1 MPLDGWRDWRKHY
14 IYRFFF
20 GGGGAWCTFFVEVEQ
35 MPLENDGLQPID
47 QSAAEPVGDG
57 GASSESLVTPE
68 IEAKFAE
75 VFGGGGSGTGDAAA
89 RQRQADA
96 EQQEEL
102 DEAAQADADP
112 AAAGAKSDDGEEQGE
127 TQADDPDKAPDAK
140 GKPAAPA
147 PGEDAARAAATL
159 SPVLRQAAQRAGW
172 SKEDIDGFYAQN
184 AGLAERTFE
193 RLHGSFNDLSS
204 RYAQLGQAP
213 NPRGAQTTQS
223 APTAPSATAAT
234 PATSQ
239 QLDALFTE
247 AALKQ
252 FGEDNGQ
259 DLVEKLLK
267 PLGTEVIQPFRQ
279 MKAEMEQMKA
289 WAAAQQSEALA
300 KEVNLVFK
308 GWEDEFA
315 DLYGKN
321 GQTSKQQHDARAQV
335 AQLADQIMAG
345 AAMQGVQL
353 SVSDALERAHALHT
367 ADRRNEIERQRL
379 VAQVKG
385 RASRITARPTQR
397 KIARTVDDGAARG
410 DKAAMEAV
418 GNFWAERGS

>member
-1 MPLDGWRDWRKHY
+1 MPIESDGSQS
-14 IYRFFF
+14 
-20 GGGGAWCTFFVEVEQ
+20 V
-35 MPLENDGLQPID
+35 D
-47 QSAAEPVGDG
+47 QSADSVGDA

-75 VFGGGGSGTGDAAA
+75 VFGDGGSGAGDASA

-102 DEAAQADADP
+102 DEAAQADADSAAGDDP
-112 AAAGAKSDDGEEQGE
+112 AGSAKQDEDPAKTPDPKAAATPATEEA
-127 TQADDPDKAPDAK
+127 T
-140 GKPAAPA
+140 
-147 PGEDAARAAATL
+147 ATL

-172 SKEDIDGFYAQN
+172 SKEDIEGFYAQN
-184 AGLAERTFE
+184 PALAERTFE

-204 RYAQLGQAP
+204 RYAQLGQP
-213 NPRGAQTTQS
+213 QNPARPQPGQPTPAAGA
-223 APTAPSATAAT
+223 APTAT
-234 PATSQ
+234 PATTQ
-239 QLDALFTE
+239 QLDALFSE

-289 WAAAQQSEALA
+289 WVQAQQSEALA

-308 GWEDEFA
+308 GWEGEFA

-321 GQTSKQQHDARAQV
+321 GQTTKEQHDARAQV

-367 ADRRNEIERQRL
+367 VDQRHEIERKRL
-379 VAQVKG
+379 VEQVKT
-385 RASRITARPTQR
+385 RSNRITARPTQR
-397 KIARTVDDGAARG
+397 KVARTVDDGAARS
-410 DKAAMEAV
+410 DKAAIEAV
-418 GNFWAERGS
+418 GNFWAERGL

>member
-1 MPLDGWRDWRKHY
+1 
-14 IYRFFF
+14 
-20 GGGGAWCTFFVEVEQ
+20 
-35 MPLENDGLQPID
+35 MPLENDGSQSVD
-47 QSAAEPVGDG
+47 QSAADPVGDL

-75 VFGGGGSGTGDAAA
+75 VFGNGDSGAGEASATA
-89 RQRQADA
+89 RQRQADV

-102 DEAAQADADP
+102 DEAAQAADAGS
-112 AAAGAKSDDGEEQGE
+112 AAG
-127 TQADDPDKAPDAK
+127 DDPDGSARQDDDPTKKPDPKA
-140 GKPAAPA
+140 KPAVAGA
-147 PGEDAARAAATL
+147 SEEATATL

-184 AGLAERTFE
+184 AALAERTFE

-204 RYAQLGQAP
+204 RYAQLGQTP
-213 NPRGAQTTQS
+213 NPTRPQTTQP
-223 APTAPSATAAT
+223 APAAPAATAAT

-239 QLDALFTE
+239 QLDALFTD

-289 WAAAQQSEALA
+289 WVQAQQSEALA
-300 KEVNLVFK
+300 KEVNLVFQ
-308 GWEDEFA
+308 GWEGEFA

-321 GQTSKQQHDARAQV
+321 GQTTKEQHDARAQV

-385 RASRITARPTQR
+385 RFSRITARPTQR
-397 KIARTVDDGAARG
+397 KVARTVDDGAARS

-418 GNFWAERGS
+418 GNFWAERGL

>member
-1 MPLDGWRDWRKHY
+1 MP
-14 IYRFFF
+14 
-20 GGGGAWCTFFVEVEQ
+20 V
-35 MPLENDGLQPID
+35 ENDGSQSVD
-47 QSAAEPVGDG
+47 QSAESMGDA

-75 VFGGGGSGTGDAAA
+75 VFGNGRSGAGDASA

-102 DEAAQADADP
+102 DEAAQADAAATAADDLDGSAKQDEDP
-112 AAAGAKSDDGEEQGE
+112 AKKPDPKTAATPATEEA
-127 TQADDPDKAPDAK
+127 T
-140 GKPAAPA
+140 
-147 PGEDAARAAATL
+147 ATL
-159 SPVLRQAAQRAGW
+159 SPVLRQAAQHAGW

-184 AGLAERTFE
+184 PALAERTFE

-204 RYAQLGQAP
+204 RYAQLGQTP
-213 NPRGAQTTQS
+213 NPSRPQPGQPAPA
-223 APTAPSATAAT
+223 APTAPAATAT
-234 PATSQ
+234 PTTTQ
-239 QLDALFTE
+239 QLDALFSE

-289 WAAAQQSEALA
+289 WVQAQQSEALA
-300 KEVNLVFK
+300 KEVNLVFQ
-308 GWEDEFA
+308 GWEGEFA

-321 GQTSKQQHDARAQV
+321 GQVAKEQHEARAQV

-379 VAQVKG
+379 VAQVKT
-385 RASRITARPTQR
+385 RSNRITARPTQR
-397 KIARTVDDGAARG
+397 KVARTVDDGAARS

-418 GNFWAERGS
+418 GNFWAERGL